1 MTIIYG
7 IRNCGTMKKALAWLD
22 GQGVEYTFH
31 DYKKLGV
38 PAGRL
43 RAWVERLGWQALL
56 NTRGTTFRKLPP
68 ARQAALENERALA
81 LMIELPSLIRR
92 PVLEHG
98 EHLLVGFDA
107 EEYRRALP
115 GARPA

>member
-7 IRNCGTMKKALAWLD
+7 IRNCDTMRKAFAWLD
-22 GQGVEYTFH
+22 AHKVDYAFH

-43 RAWVERLGWQALL
+43 GAWVERVGWQTLL

-68 ARQAALENERALA
+68 ARQAALDEKRALA
-81 LMIELPSLIRR
+81 LMLELPSVIRR

-98 EHLLVGFDA
+98 EQLLVGFDA
-107 EEYRRALP
+107 EEYRRLSS
-115 GARPA
+115 GAW

>member
-1 MTIIYG
+1 MTTIYG
-7 IRNCGTMKKALAWLD
+7 IRNCDTMRKARAWLD
-22 GQGVEYTFH
+22 AHGVEYTFH
-31 DYKKLGV
+31 DYKTLGV

-68 ARQAALENERALA
+68 ARQAALEDERALA
-81 LMIELPSLIRR
+81 LMTEFPGLIRR

-98 EHLLVGFDA
+98 GHLLIGFDVDA
-107 EEYRRALP
+107 YRTVLPRA
-115 GARPA
+115 